1 MEQSTS
7 THIEDE
13 EDPVVKEIPIY
24 LSKKLDEELYIFQYP
39 LQPKFLKN
47 ENDVKKAFFKP
58 ENQEVKLEV
67 ELNVE
72 SPNFDTVKAE
82 DIARDVD
89 SSKDT
94 QKGEKEVFFE
104 NDIMDK
110 IVLKSCN
117 AVKDPKKYAV
127 GLYNGKEL
135 HLTPIKGFVQLRPSF
150 AHLDKSLK
158 KKREVTKNEE
168 ESEDEEPSTSAQQIT
183 VKFGKT
189 GEKKPRETFKSLQE
203 KSDAEPWTEYQ
214 WHKCKSTLSEIQK
227 QKLIAECT
235 DDHSQA
241 TNITPTEYIRVL
253 IPKDRE
259 EAQVTPSLPSHV
271 MSLHSLRALPL
282 LEQCRM
288 LLKDAKIIQFQQL
301 FLLLAGGEG
310 ITADSLLKCL
320 PQVAVL
326 VRGNWIIKSEV
337 LYPND
342 TFSAVSGVPAELM
355 CKARDYVL
363 LLFTQSQYVDRRKV
377 SSLIRIPAEELK
389 EILTGIS
396 RLRHNKGWELS
407 LPPDADFILKH
418 HDIVQRQSV
427 LWEQK
432 SKQLGDFLSDTREK
446 TRQRRKSKSVSED
459 VKSKS
464 ESGSRLKKESISSDT
479 DSGTEKSKSPPSKKR
494 KLNGDVGFVNER
506 A

>member
-1 MEQSTS
+1 MESTCS
-7 THIEDE
+7 TATEVE

-24 LSKKLDEELYIFQYP
+24 LSKKLEDELYVFQYP
-39 LQPKFLKN
+39 LQPRFLKN
-47 ENDVKKAFFKP
+47 DANVRKAYFKP
-58 ENQEVKLEV
+58 ANQEVKLEV
-67 ELNVE
+67 ELNTE
-72 SPNFDTVKAE
+72 SPNFDPVKAE
-82 DIARDVD
+82 DIAREVD
-89 SSKDT
+89 SNKEAK
-94 QKGEKEVFFE
+94 KGEKEVFFE

-110 IVLKSCN
+110 ITLQSCK
-117 AVKDPKKYAV
+117 AVKDPRKYAV

-135 HLTPIKGFVQLRPSF
+135 HLTPLKGFIQLRPSF
-150 AHLDKSLK
+150 SHLDKSLK
-158 KKREVTKNEE
+158 RKREAAHTEE
-168 ESEDEEPSTSAQQIT
+168 ESDEEEPSTSAQQVT

-189 GEKKPRETFKSLQE
+189 GEKKTRETFKSLQE
-203 KSDAEPWTEYQ
+203 KSNAEPWIEYE
-214 WHKCKSTLSEIQK
+214 WHKDKSTLSEIQK
-227 QKLIAECT
+227 QKLIAEDT

-241 TNITPTEYIRVL
+241 TNISATEYIRVL
-253 IPKDRE
+253 VPEDRE

-288 LLKDAKIIQFQQL
+288 LLKDAKIMQFQQL

-310 ITADSLLKCL
+310 ITAESLLKYL

-326 VRGNWIIKSEV
+326 VRGNWIVKSEV
-337 LYPND
+337 LYPNG
-342 TFSAVSGVPAELM
+342 TFSAISGVPAELM

-389 EILTGIS
+389 EILTGMS

-407 LPPDADFILKH
+407 LAPDADFILKH

-432 SKQLGDFLSDTREK
+432 SKQLSDFLSDTREK
-446 TRQRRKSKSVSED
+446 TRQRRKSKSASED
-459 VKSKS
+459 IKTKS
-464 ESGSRLKKESISSDT
+464 ESSGRQTKESISSDT

-494 KLNGDVGFVNER
+494 KLNTDGCINER
-506 A
+506 L